1 METVKLSTKG
11 QIVIP
16 KGVRETHHLV
26 AGTEFV
32 VSFVNN
38 EIHLKPLP
46 LFAPATVAQSAA
58 LLAKRGRARLSE
70 KQIRSGIAQTIK
82 QRDNA
87 SKS

>member
-16 KGVRETHHLV
+16 KGVRDTHHLA

-46 LFAPATVAQSAA
+46 LFAPTTVADSAA
-58 LLAKRGRARLSE
+58 LLRKRGHKRLSE
-70 KQIRSGIAQTIK
+70 EQIRASIGQTLK
-82 QRDNA
+82 LQDNA
-87 SKS
+87 TKS

>member
-32 VSFVNN
+32 VSFINN

-46 LFAPATVAQSAA
+46 VFAPATVTEGAA
-58 LLAKRGRARLSE
+58 LLAKRGRKRLSE
-70 KQIRSGIAQTIK
+70 KQIRSSIELTIK
-82 QRDNA
+82 RRDNA
-87 SKS
+87 TKS

>member
-16 KGVRETHHLV
+16 KGVREAHHLA
-26 AGTEFV
+26 AGTEFM

-46 LFAPATVAQSAA
+46 LFPATTIADSAA
-58 LLAKRGRARLSE
+58 SLAKRGRKKISE
-70 KQIRSGIAQTIK
+70 KQVRSRIAQGLK
-82 QRDNA
+82 SRDDK

>member
-16 KGVRETHHLV
+16 KGVRDTHHLT

-46 LFAPATVAQSAA
+46 LFASTTVADSAA
-58 LLAKRGRARLSE
+58 LLAKRGRKRLSE
-70 KQIRSGIAQTIK
+70 KQIRSSIGRTLKLQ
-82 QRDNA
+82 DNA
-87 SKS
+87 TKS